1 MIYDYLTVYLY
12 NTSIYIIKI
21 KIGLGGRIMF
31 NLLKETLF
39 YVLTTLI
46 HNGPILAFGI
56 LIAAIMKVY
65 VDPEKFKAMLTKRS
79 GVSIPIT
86 VAFGAFTPFCA
97 CGTMAVVVSMLTMAL
112 PWGPIMAF
120 LTSSPLMSPDEFIL
134 YSGIVSVKFAIA
146 LATAS
151 VIIGI
156 GSGYITHLIDKH
168 THFLDDQA
176 RFAKIKTNPSCCG
189 TEIKLVTP
197 CGCTEIS
204 ATTCECDTVESKT
217 TSCGCS
223 SPTTVQSFAQ
233 KCKLKELL
241 RVFYE
246 VGIKQVLVYFAI
258 FAAIGF
264 MINRF
269 IPAALIMKYFGSGN
283 KFAVP
288 LLAIIGLPLYVSGSS
303 SIPIITTL
311 MAGGASNGALLA
323 FMITGPGTSAGVL
336 AGIATIMKKRALALY
351 VVYLLVFAIVLGYL
365 YDFLL
370 MLWI

>member
-1 MIYDYLTVYLY
+1 
-12 NTSIYIIKI
+12 
-21 KIGLGGRIMF
+21 MF

-56 LIAAIMKVY
+56 LVAAIMKVY
-65 VDPEKFKAMLTKRS
+65 LDPEKFKAMLTKRA
-79 GVSIPIT
+79 GVSIPVT

-97 CGTMAVVVSMLTMAL
+97 CGTMAVVLSMLTTAL

-156 GSGYITHLIDKH
+156 GSGYITHLIEKH

-176 RFAKIKTNPSCCG
+176 RFAKKKTKPSCCG
-189 TEIKLVTP
+189 TETKVATS

-204 ATTCECDTVESKT
+204 ATTFECDTIESKT
-217 TSCGCS
+217 SSCGCLQIAKEKANVQSCGCS
-223 SPTTVQSFAQ
+223 SPPKAQSFVQ
-233 KCKLKELL
+233 KYKLKELF

-269 IPAALIMKYFGSGN
+269 IPAAFIMKYFGSGN

-288 LLAIIGLPLYVSGSS
+288 LLALIGIPLYVSGSS
-303 SIPIITTL
+303 AIPLITAL
-311 MAGGASNGALLA
+311 MAGGASSGALLA
-323 FMITGPGTSAGVL
+323 FMITGPGTSAGVI
-336 AGIATIMKKRALALY
+336 AGIATIMKKRALVLY
-351 VVYLLVFAIVLGYL
+351 VGYLLVFAIVLGYL

-370 MLWI
+370 MLGI

>member
-1 MIYDYLTVYLY
+1 ML
-12 NTSIYIIKI
+12 
-21 KIGLGGRIMF
+21 
-31 NLLKETLF
+31 NLLKETLI

-56 LIAAIMKVY
+56 LVAAIMKVY
-65 VDPEKFKAMLTKRS
+65 LDPEKLKAMLAKRA
-79 GVSIPIT
+79 GVSIPVT
-86 VAFGAFTPFCA
+86 VAFGTFTPFCA
-97 CGTMAVVVSMLTMAL
+97 CGTMAVVLSMLTTAL

-134 YSGIVSVKFAIA
+134 YSGIVSVKFAVA

-151 VIIGI
+151 VIVGI
-156 GSGYITHLIDKH
+156 GSGYITHLIEKH

-176 RFAKIKTNPSCCG
+176 RFTKEKTKQSCCG
-189 TEIKLVTP
+189 TEIK
-197 CGCTEIS
+197 
-204 ATTCECDTVESKT
+204 ATAP
-217 TSCGCS
+217 CGCS
-223 SPTTVQSFAQ
+223 SPSKIQGFVQKF
-233 KCKLKELL
+233 KLKELFK
-241 RVFYE
+241 VFYE

-269 IPAALIMKYFGSGN
+269 IPAALIMQYFGSGN

-288 LLAIIGLPLYVSGSS
+288 LLAIIGIPLYVSGSS
-303 SIPIITTL
+303 AIPLITTL
-311 MAGGASNGALLA
+311 MAGGASSGALLA
-323 FMITGPGTSAGVL
+323 FMITGPGTSAGVI

-351 VVYLLVFAIVLGYL
+351 VAYLLVFAILLGYL

-370 MLWI
+370 MLGV

>member
-1 MIYDYLTVYLY
+1 
-12 NTSIYIIKI
+12 
-21 KIGLGGRIMF
+21 MF
-31 NLLKETLF
+31 NLLKETLL

-56 LIAAIMKVY
+56 LVAAIMKVY
-65 VDPEKFKAMLTKRS
+65 VDTEKFKAMLTKRA
-79 GVSIPIT
+79 GVSIPVT

-97 CGTMAVVVSMLTMAL
+97 CGTMAVVLSMLTTAL

-134 YSGIVSVKFAIA
+134 YSGIVSVKFAVA

-156 GSGYITHLIDKH
+156 GSGYITHLIEKH

-176 RFAKIKTNPSCCG
+176 RFTKIKTKPSCCG
-189 TEIKLVTP
+189 TETKVATS
-197 CGCTEIS
+197 CGCAEIS
-204 ATTCECDTVESKT
+204 ATTCELNTVESKIT
-217 TSCGCS
+217 SCGCLEITDGKANVQSCGCS
-223 SPTTVQSFAQ
+223 SPPKAQSFVE
-233 KCKLKELL
+233 KYKLKELL
-241 RVFYE
+241 SVFYE

-269 IPAALIMKYFGSGN
+269 IPAPLIMKYFGSGN

-288 LLAIIGLPLYVSGSS
+288 LLAVIGVPLYVSGSS
-303 SIPIITTL
+303 AIPIITAL
-311 MAGGASNGALLA
+311 MAGGASSGALLA
-323 FMITGPGTSAGVL
+323 FMITGPGTSAGVI
-336 AGIATIMKKRALALY
+336 AGIATIMKKRALTLY

-370 MLWI
+370 MFGI

>member
-1 MIYDYLTVYLY
+1 ML
-12 NTSIYIIKI
+12 
-21 KIGLGGRIMF
+21 

-56 LIAAIMKVY
+56 LVAAIMKVY
-65 VDPEKFKAMLTKRS
+65 LDPEKFKAMLAKRA
-79 GVSIPIT
+79 GVSIPVT
-86 VAFGAFTPFCA
+86 VVFGTFTPFCA
-97 CGTMAVVVSMLTMAL
+97 CGTMAVVLSMLTTAL

-134 YSGIVSVKFAIA
+134 YSGIVSVKFAVA

-151 VIIGI
+151 VIVGI
-156 GSGYITHLIDKH
+156 GSGYITHLIEKH

-176 RFAKIKTNPSCCG
+176 KFTEGKTKQSCCS
-189 TEIKLVTP
+189 TEIKVTAP
-197 CGCTEIS
+197 SGCDEIS
-204 ATTCECDTVESKT
+204 STTCKCDTVESKT
-217 TSCGCS
+217 TSCSCIDSAAEKANVQGCGCS
-223 SPTTVQSFAQ
+223 SPSKIQGFVQKF
-233 KCKLKELL
+233 KLKELFT
-241 RVFYE
+241 VFYE

-269 IPAALIMKYFGSGN
+269 IPAALIMQYFGSGN

-288 LLAIIGLPLYVSGSS
+288 LLAIIGIPLYVSGSS
-303 SIPIITTL
+303 AIPLITTL
-311 MAGGASNGALLA
+311 MAGGASSGALLA
-323 FMITGPGTSAGVL
+323 FMITGPGTSAGVI
-336 AGIATIMKKRALALY
+336 AGIATIMKKKALALY
-351 VVYLLVFAIVLGYL
+351 VAYLLVFAIVLGYL

-370 MLWI
+370 MLGM